1 MERLIQEKDRYGLE
15 TCLPEFESLIKER
28 KAFFDHPSGNAF
40 HFNNALE
47 DLPELTPS
55 SVSLDSPKIIIGS
68 REDADEQSYES
79 LRDNLY
85 RLCPW
90 RKGPFRVFGVDIDS
104 EWQSWM
110 KWDRF
115 KNVLP
120 DLAGKRI
127 LDIGSSNGY
136 YMFRSAAGNPLLV
149 LGVEPQHSFYYQYL
163 ALQKYLG
170 LDNLF
175 CIPAGFERLPAMDR
189 YFDLVFCMGILY
201 HRKSPIEMLAQ
212 IRHMTRPGGMLV
224 LDNLVL
230 ESEKGLCLFP
240 EARYAKMRNV
250 FFIPDLKC
258 MESWLLRAGF
268 SSVSVSCVDVT
279 KTTEQEQRKTPWIQT
294 ESLADFLD
302 PADSARTVEGYPAPV
317 RAVFTACA

>member
-1 MERLIQEKDRYGLE
+1 MERLLQEKHRYGLE
-15 TCLPEFESLIKER
+15 NSLPELESLIKER
-28 KAFFDHPSGNAF
+28 QAFFANPSGNAF
-40 HFNNALE
+40 HFNNALK

-55 SVSLDSPKIIIGS
+55 SVSLDSATIIIGS
-68 REDADEQSYES
+68 RKDADGQSYKRLSE
-79 LRDNLY
+79 NLY

-120 DLAGKRI
+120 GIAGKKI
-127 LDIGSSNGY
+127 LDIGASNGY
-136 YMFRSAAGNPLLV
+136 YMFRAAAGEPLLV

-163 ALQKYLG
+163 ALQKYLR
-170 LDNLF
+170 LENLF

-201 HRKSPIEMLAQ
+201 HRKSPVEMLAG
-212 IRHMTRPGGMLV
+212 IKRMMRPGGMLV

-230 ESEKGLCLFP
+230 ESEKGVCLFP
-240 EARYAKMRNV
+240 ESRYARMRNV

-268 SSVSVSCVDVT
+268 SSVSCVDVT
-279 KTTEQEQRKTPWIQT
+279 KTTTDEQRKTPWIQT

-302 PADSARTVEGYPAPV
+302 PADPSFTVEGYPAPV

>member
-1 MERLIQEKDRYGLE
+1 MDNLLEKNERYGLKH
-15 TCLPEFESLIKER
+15 CLPALESLIRER
-28 KAFFDHPSGNAF
+28 KTFFANPTGNAF
-40 HFNNALE
+40 YFNRALQ

-55 SVSLDSPKIIIGS
+55 SVSLDSSKILIGS
-68 REDADEQSYES
+68 RADADDQSYKRLSE
-79 LRDNLY
+79 NLF

-90 RKGPFRVFGVDIDS
+90 RKGPFQVFGVDIDS

-115 KNVLP
+115 KHVLP
-120 DLAGKRI
+120 DPAGKKI

-136 YMFRSAAGNPLLV
+136 YMFRAAAFDPLLV

-170 LDNLF
+170 LDNLS

-212 IRHMTRPGGMLV
+212 IKRMMRPGGMLV

-230 ESEKGLCLFP
+230 DSAADMCLFP
-240 EARYAKMRNV
+240 ESRYAKMRNV

-258 MESWLLRAGF
+258 MQSWLKRAGF
-268 SSVSVSCVDVT
+268 SSVSCVDVS
-279 KTTEQEQRKTPWIQT
+279 KTTKEEQRKTFWIQT

-302 PADSARTVEGYPAPV
+302 PLDPDHTVEGYPAPV

>member
-1 MERLIQEKDRYGLE
+1 MERLLKEKDRYGLDH
-15 TCLPEFESLIKER
+15 CLPELESLIKER
-28 KAFFDHPSGNAF
+28 NAFLDNPSGNAF
-40 HFNNALE
+40 YFNSALQ
-47 DLPELTPS
+47 DLPDLTPTQVKLS
-55 SVSLDSPKIIIGS
+55 GSKIIIGR
-68 REDADEQSYES
+68 REDVSEQSYQRLEE
-79 LRDNLY
+79 NLY

-115 KNVLP
+115 QNVLP
-120 DLAGKRI
+120 DLAGKKI
-127 LDIGSSNGY
+127 LDIGASNGY
-136 YMFRSAAGNPLLV
+136 YMFRAAAGDPLLV

-175 CIPAGFERLPAMDR
+175 CIPAGFERLPSIDR
-189 YFDLVFCMGILY
+189 FFDLVFCMGILY
-201 HRKSPIEMLAQ
+201 HRKSPIEMLTG
-212 IRHMTRPGGMLV
+212 IRRMLRPGGMLV

-230 ESEKGLCLFP
+230 ESSEGMCLFP
-240 EARYAKMRNV
+240 ESRYAKMRNV

-268 SSVSVSCVDVT
+268 SSVSCVDVT
-279 KTTEQEQRKTPWIQT
+279 KTTKEEQRKTDWIQT

-302 PADSARTVEGYPAPV
+302 PVDPHRTVEGYPAPV